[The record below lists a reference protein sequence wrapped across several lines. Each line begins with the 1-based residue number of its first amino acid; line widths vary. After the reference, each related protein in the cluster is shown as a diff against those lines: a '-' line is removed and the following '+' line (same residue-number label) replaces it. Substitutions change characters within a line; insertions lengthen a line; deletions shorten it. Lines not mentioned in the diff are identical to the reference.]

1 MANSS
6 AIRHSTSALFSNL
19 SHPVPSNSSGNS
31 LFNST
36 GFLPWD
42 RFNAWVHCICIVN
55 FDTEIGQSIEARN
68 FICDLGII
76 LQTGHKLLPVNPV
89 ILI

>member
-1 MANSS
+1 MANSF

-31 LFNST
+31 FSLYNSS

-42 RFNAWVHCICIVN
+42 RFNSWVHCICIVN

-68 FICDLGII
+68 FICYL
-76 LQTGHKLLPVNPV
+76 TH
-89 ILI
+89 